1 MIRSVSAA
9 ALLLAGAAF
18 AQAPGEAPPFPVQND
33 LPEGWEMNGAPV
45 PLDIL
50 GVKIGMARAEAQAAA
65 VAGMEVDASAGRL
78 EEEETGISGDYG
90 ISAFFR
96 YPWGVF
102 VEKSSADSSDSLSLT
117 LSTGVSGERVI
128 AATRETRW
136 QGEAQPRRGDL
147 IESILKKYG
156 EPSFGD
162 PNSSNPAFSFQYVYH
177 KGEKAVLPAG
187 GNWAAKRVRDGSAN
201 GCLFD
206 AFGDYR
212 YSYEPEPPNPA
223 MGPRRERLMEKKDC
237 SLVMT
242 VNIYM
247 SQTPGLVRSME
258 IQMQG
263 LARKYENYISTDRF
277 LEEQLKAKVD
287 GEGPVES
294 KAPKL

>member
-136 QGEAQPRRGDL
+136 QGEAQPPARR
-147 IESILKKYG
+147 
-156 EPSFGD
+156 PHRVD
-162 PNSSNPAFSFQYVYH
+162 P
-177 KGEKAVLPAG
+177 EEIWRAVLRRSQLVEP
-187 GNWAAKRVRDGSAN
+187 RVQLPV
-201 GCLFD
+201 CL
-206 AFGDYR
+206 
-212 YSYEPEPPNPA
+212 
-223 MGPRRERLMEKKDC
+223 
-237 SLVMT
+237 
-242 VNIYM
+242 
-247 SQTPGLVRSME
+247 SQG
-258 IQMQG
+258 
-263 LARKYENYISTDRF
+263 
-277 LEEQLKAKVD
+277 
-287 GEGPVES
+287 
-294 KAPKL
+294 